1 MFTKYAWV
9 VSLKDKKGVTVVNA
23 FQNILDNS
31 KRKPNKIWVDQGN
44 EFYKTSFKKW
54 LNGNDIEMYS
64 AYN

>member
-64 AYN
+64 VYN

>member
-31 KRKPNKIWVDQGN
+31 KRKPNKIWVNQGN